1 MDKSILTYVTLV
13 LSAVMFARMFTYRR
27 GSSQFRRDVSIMA
40 ALIMACCGATVIY
53 ILAGELVVP
62 VKAWPMVLLLA
73 VLTASLMR
81 CGGNLSKVLRHPYGW
96 DGRERR
102 RG

>member
-1 MDKSILTYVTLV
+1 MDSLILTYVTLV

-40 ALIMACCGATVIY
+40 ALIM
-53 ILAGELVVP
+53 
-62 VKAWPMVLLLA
+62 VLLLA

>member
-1 MDKSILTYVTLV
+1 MDSLMLTYVTLG
-13 LSAVMFARMFTYRR
+13 LSAVMFVRMFTYRR
-27 GSSQFRRDVSIMA
+27 GDAQFRRDVSIMA

-53 ILAGELVVP
+53 IIAGELIVP
-62 VKAWPMVLLLA
+62 AKAWPMVLLLA

-81 CGGNLSKVLRHPYGW
+81 CGGNLSKVLRHPYGL
-96 DGRERR
+96 DGKERR

>member
-1 MDKSILTYVTLV
+1 MDSLILTYVTMV
-13 LSAVMFARMFTYRR
+13 LSAVMFVRMFTYRR
-27 GSSQFRRDVSIMA
+27 GGAQFRRDVSIMA

-73 VLTASLMR
+73 VLTAMR

-102 RG
+102 RR